1 MKRITRWLVLGAC
14 AAVAAIGCAPYTATA
29 DDCSPD
35 ADDRAGKANEGQATV
50 TRPDVTRPIVAPLFT
65 EGMEVVIQPV
75 PGKLEALGL
84 KVEQLQ
90 RLRYQRFTNGDWQV
104 EVDGKT
110 IDLTRVARLTVRPIH
125 APPFTV
131 VLPDGRKVVVT
142 PNAQRICAYL
152 VTGEWFE
159 ECVRSALADS
169 PVKEPAWVTVLSGI
183 HVPGGQVP
191 NKWGPDHVHRSLGE
205 PLERFA
211 TVEVRK

>member
-1 MKRITRWLVLGAC
+1 MKRITRLLVLGAC
-14 AAVAAIGCAPYTATA
+14 AAVAAIGCAQHAATQE
-29 DDCSPD
+29 DSTPD
-35 ADDRAGKANEGQATV
+35 ADDRAGQAVV
-50 TRPDVTRPIVAPLFT
+50 TRSEGMPSIVAPLFT
-65 EGMEVVIQPV
+65 EGMEVVIQPL
-75 PGKLEALGL
+75 PSKLAEMGL
-84 KVEQLQ
+84 KEEQLR
-90 RLRYQRFTNGDWQV
+90 RLRYYRFTNGDWQV
-104 EVDGKT
+104 EVGGKT

-142 PNAQRICAYL
+142 PNAQRIGAYL

-159 ECVRSALADS
+159 KCVRAALKDES
-169 PVKEPAWVTVLSGI
+169 VKEPARVTVLDGI

-191 NKWGPDHVHRSLGE
+191 NHWGPDHVHVSIGE